1 MKSSSIGKAFG
12 RVNLLG
18 EHLDYNGG
26 CVLPLQINKSVTIKL
41 EHKSDIEGILIKSRD
56 YKEEISITNYS
67 KKLNNWAD
75 FIIGSCDYFKRFYKT
90 DISNISVNIESNLPI
105 GIGLSSS
112 AATCVSMIRALSS
125 LFEINLDQ
133 STMVKIAHCIENDF
147 VGVGG
152 GVMDQFVSVYGATDK
167 ALFLNTKN
175 NDYKL
180 IPLFDDYN
188 FQIIDSGIKRILSD
202 SAFNDR
208 KNMCNQSAEKMGLEY
223 LCDRDMID
231 EKDKDLLS
239 NSEFK
244 VSRHVIEEN
253 IRSKKGSEALL
264 NNDPKLFGELMTQSH
279 HSLANDYVVSCPE
292 LDQLVELCNE
302 YGAMGAKLTGAG
314 FGGAIVTLIKNDL
327 VEGLKE
333 YIFKNY
339 SNAKFI

>member
-26 CVLPLQINKSVTIKL
+26 CVLPLQIDKSVTIKI
-41 EHKSDIEGILIKSRD
+41 EHKSDIEGILIKSRN
-56 YKEEISITNYS
+56 YKEGISITNYS

-75 FIIGSCDYFKRFYKT
+75 FIVGSCDYFKRFYKT
-90 DISNISVNIESNLPI
+90 DISNISVNIESDLPI

-133 STMVKIAHCIENDF
+133 STIVKIAHCIENDF

-167 ALFLNTKN
+167 ALFLNTMN

-180 IPLFDDYN
+180 ISLFDDYN
-188 FQIIDSGIKRILSD
+188 FQIIDSGVKRILSD

-208 KNMCNQSAEKMGLEY
+208 KEMCNQSAEKMGLKY
-223 LCDRDMID
+223 LCNKDKID

-253 IRSKKGSEALL
+253 IRSKKGLEALL

-279 HSLANDYVVSCPE
+279 NSLKNDYAVSCSE
-292 LDQLVELCNE
+292 LDQLVKLCNE

-314 FGGAIVTLIKNDL
+314 FGGAIVTLVKNDL
-327 VEGLKE
+327 VEGLKK
-333 YIFKNY
+333 YIVKNY

>member
-26 CVLPLQINKSVTIKL
+26 CVLPLQIDKSVTIKI
-41 EHKSDIEGILIKSRD
+41 EHKSDIEGILIKSRN
-56 YKEEISITNYS
+56 YKEGISITNYS

-75 FIIGSCDYFKRFYKT
+75 FIVGSCDYFKRFYKT
-90 DISNISVNIESNLPI
+90 DISNISVNIESDLPI

-133 STMVKIAHCIENDF
+133 STIVKIAHCIENDF

-167 ALFLNTKN
+167 ALFLNTIN

-180 IPLFDDYN
+180 ISLFDDYN
-188 FQIIDSGIKRILSD
+188 FQIIDSGVKRILSD

-208 KNMCNQSAEKMGLEY
+208 KEMCNQSAEKMGLKY
-223 LCDRDMID
+223 LCNKDKID

-253 IRSKKGSEALL
+253 IRSKKGLEALL

-279 HSLANDYVVSCPE
+279 NSLKNDYAVSCSE

-314 FGGAIVTLIKNDL
+314 FGGAIVALVKNDL
-327 VEGLKE
+327 VEGLKK
-333 YIFKNY
+333 YIVKNY

>member
-1 MKSSSIGKAFG
+1 MISSSTGKAFG

-26 CVLPLQINKSVTIKL
+26 CVLPLQINKAVTTKL
-41 EHKSDIEGILIKSRD
+41 EYKSDIEGILIKSRD
-56 YKEEISITNYS
+56 YEEEISIINYS

-75 FIIGSCDYFKRFYKT
+75 FIIGSCDYFNRFYKV
-90 DISNISVNIESNLPI
+90 DIKNVVVNIDSDLPI

-112 AATCVSMIRALSS
+112 AATCVSMIRALSN
-125 LFEINLDQ
+125 LFEINLDE
-133 STMVKIAHCIENDF
+133 STTVKIAHCIENDF

-152 GVMDQFVSVYGATDK
+152 GIMDQFVSVYGEIDK

-180 IPLFDDYN
+180 IPLFNDYS
-188 FQIIDSGIKRILSD
+188 FQIIDSSKKRILSD

-208 KNMCNQSAEKMGLEY
+208 KKMCNKSAEKMSLQY
-223 LCDRDMID
+223 LC
-231 EKDKDLLS
+231 EKDKIGEKDKNLLS
-239 NSEFK
+239 ESEFK
-244 VSRHVIEEN
+244 ISKHVIEEN
-253 IRSKKGSEALL
+253 IRSKKGLEALL

-279 HSLANDYVVSCPE
+279 NSLANDYMVSCSE
-292 LDQLVELCNE
+292 LDQLVQLCNK
-302 YGAMGAKLTGAG
+302 YGAMGSKLTGAG

-327 VEGLKE
+327 VEELKE
-333 YIFKNY
+333 YILKNY

>member
-26 CVLPLQINKSVTIKL
+26 YVLPLQIDKSVTIKI
-41 EHKSDIEGILIKSRD
+41 EHKSDIEGILIKSRN

-67 KKLNNWAD
+67 EKLNSWAD
-75 FIIGSCDYFKRFYKT
+75 FIIGSCDYFKRFYKA
-90 DISNISVNIESNLPI
+90 DISNISVNIESDLPI

-133 STMVKIAHCIENDF
+133 STIVKIAHCIENDF

-188 FQIIDSGIKRILSD
+188 FQIIDSGVKRILSD

-208 KNMCNQSAEKMGLEY
+208 KEMCNQSAEKMGLKY
-223 LCDRDMID
+223 LCNKDKID

-253 IRSKKGSEALL
+253 IRSKKGLEALL

-279 HSLANDYVVSCPE
+279 NSLKNDYAVSCSE
-292 LDQLVELCNE
+292 LDQLVQLCNE

-314 FGGAIVTLIKNDL
+314 FGGAIVALVKNDL
-327 VEGLKE
+327 VEGLKK
-333 YIFKNY
+333 YIVKNY

>member
-1 MKSSSIGKAFG
+1 MISSSIGKASG

-26 CVLPLQINKSVTIKL
+26 CVLPLKINKAVTIKL
-41 EHKSDIEGILIKSRD
+41 EYKSDIEGILIKSRD
-56 YKEEISITNYS
+56 YEEEISISNYS

-75 FIIGSCDYFKRFYKT
+75 FIIGSCDYFNRFYKV
-90 DISNISVNIESNLPI
+90 DIKNVAVNIDSDLPI

-112 AATCVSMIRALSS
+112 AATCVSMIRALSNF
-125 LFEINLDQ
+125 FEINLDEP
-133 STMVKIAHCIENDF
+133 TTVKIAHCIENNF

-152 GVMDQFVSVYGATDK
+152 GIMDQFVSVYGEIDK

-180 IPLFDDYN
+180 IPLFNDYS
-188 FQIIDSGIKRILSD
+188 FQIIDSGKKRILSD

-208 KNMCNQSAEKMGLEY
+208 KKMCNKSAEKMSLQY
-223 LCDRDMID
+223 LC
-231 EKDKDLLS
+231 EKDKIGEKDKNLLS
-239 NSEFK
+239 ESEFK
-244 VSRHVIEEN
+244 VSKHVIEEN
-253 IRSKKGSEALL
+253 IRSKKGSESLL

-279 HSLANDYVVSCPE
+279 NSLANDYLVSCSE
-292 LDQLVELCNE
+292 LDELVYLCNE

-314 FGGAIVTLIKNDL
+314 FGGAIVALIKNNL

>member
-1 MKSSSIGKAFG
+1 MISSSIGKAFG

-26 CVLPLQINKSVTIKL
+26 CVLPLQINKAVTIKL
-41 EHKSDIEGILIKSRD
+41 EYKSDIEGILIKSRD
-56 YKEEISITNYS
+56 YEEKISISNYS

-75 FIIGSCDYFKRFYKT
+75 FIIGSCDYFNRFYKV
-90 DISNISVNIESNLPI
+90 DIKNVAVNIDSDLPI

-112 AATCVSMIRALSS
+112 AATCVSMIKALSN
-125 LFEINLDQ
+125 LFEIKLDQ
-133 STMVKIAHCIENDF
+133 STTVKIAHCVENDF

-152 GVMDQFVSVYGATDK
+152 GVMDQFVSVYGTTDK

-175 NDYKL
+175 NEYKL
-180 IPLFDDYN
+180 ISLFDDYS
-188 FQIIDSGIKRILSD
+188 FQIIDSGKKRILSD

-208 KNMCNQSAEKMGLEY
+208 KKMCNQSAEKMNLQY
-223 LCDRDMID
+223 LCDKDKID
-231 EKDKDLLS
+231 EEDKTLLS
-239 NSEFK
+239 ESELK
-244 VSRHVIEEN
+244 ISKHVIEEN

-264 NNDPKLFGELMTQSH
+264 NNDPTLFGELMTQSH
-279 HSLANDYVVSCPE
+279 NSLKNDYEVSCEE
-292 LDQLVELCNE
+292 LDKLVQLCNK
-302 YGAMGAKLTGAG
+302 YGAMGSKLTGAG

>member
-26 CVLPLQINKSVTIKL
+26 CVLPLQIDKSVTIKI
-41 EHKSDIEGILIKSRD
+41 EHKSDIEGILIKSRN

-67 KKLNNWAD
+67 EKLNSWAD
-75 FIIGSCDYFKRFYKT
+75 FIIGSCDYFKRFYKA
-90 DISNISVNIESNLPI
+90 DISNISVNIESDLPI

-133 STMVKIAHCIENDF
+133 STIVKIAHCIENDF

-167 ALFLNTKN
+167 ALFLNTMN

-188 FQIIDSGIKRILSD
+188 FQIIDSGVKRILSD

-208 KNMCNQSAEKMGLEY
+208 KEMCNQSAEKMGLKY
-223 LCDRDMID
+223 LCNKDKID

-253 IRSKKGSEALL
+253 IRSKKGLEALL

-279 HSLANDYVVSCPE
+279 NSLKNDYAVSCSE
-292 LDQLVELCNE
+292 LDQLVQLCNE

-314 FGGAIVTLIKNDL
+314 FGGAIVALVKNDL
-327 VEGLKE
+327 VEGLKK
-333 YIFKNY
+333 YIVKNY